1 MNPELV
7 SQIASALVI
16 AWGVF
21 TAVRA
26 TRAASRATLLSGLL
40 NALAMVLLVR
50 LIADFE
56 GWTSWFIYTWL
67 MCLAGYVSAAYMA
80 ATVWPSIQWR
90 SDKPTVRASEMTGLG
105 VASVLV
111 LAVSAS
117 LVVPGLLIS

>member
-1 MNPELV
+1 MNPELL
-7 SQIASALVI
+7 SQIASAIVI

-26 TRAASRATLLSGLL
+26 TRAASRAALLSGLL

-50 LIADFE
+50 LIADFG
-56 GWTSWFIYTWL
+56 GWTSWFIYIWL
-67 MCLAGYVSAAYMA
+67 ICLAGYVSAAYMA
-80 ATVWPSIQWR
+80 ATAWPSIPWR
-90 SDKPTVRASEMTGLG
+90 ADKPKVRVSEMTGLG